1 MSLQTGKPI
10 THPRVTACKMT
21 SAGIASVEARAKKD
35 GVKTLKFFNRKK
47 ESILLIPNDLST
59 GVGENN
65 VEYSSE
71 DDSDYVPSS
80 DDDDSSDSGSEM
92 DEDLIE
98 ETTPEEGERISEALD
113 QEDDPIP
120 TEGVLQPGD
129 DCQVEEPEQD
139 PEPEQVMDEEPEEE
153 ETTTI

>member
-1 MSLQTGKPI
+1 MLVPS
-10 THPRVTACKMT
+10 
-21 SAGIASVEARAKKD
+21 
-35 GVKTLKFFNRKK
+35 
-47 ESILLIPNDLST
+47 DLST

-65 VEYSSE
+65 IEYSSE

-98 ETTPEEGERISEALD
+98 DTTPDEGERISKALD

-120 TEGVLQPGD
+120 TEGGLQPGD
-129 DCQVEEPEQD
+129 DCRVEEPEQD
-139 PEPEQVMDEEPEEE
+139 PEPEQVMDKEPEEE
-153 ETTTI
+153 ETTTIRPKRSHEAPANYNPATGRSYAQDKKTTGVATKTTGVATKMFKTSK